1 MKKVRVILSEDAQ
14 VAYKHLVVESAHSK
28 IEKTILQSIQKK
40 IELIKLNYHY
50 GEPIAKQK
58 IPTKFNVTNLFWVE
72 LANHWRLLYTLT
84 NNDSDVEI
92 IAFVL
97 HISDHKI
104 YDKVMKYK

>member
-1 MKKVRVILSEDAQ
+1 MKKVRVILSQDAEE
-14 VAYKHLVVESAHSK
+14 VYKHLVSESVNSK
-28 IEKTILQSIQKK
+28 LEKAILQSIQKK
-40 IELIKLNYHY
+40 VELIKLNFHY

-58 IPTKFNVTNLFWVE
+58 IPSKFNVTNLFWVE

-97 HISDHKI
+97 HISDHKT

>member
-14 VAYKHLVVESAHSK
+14 TAYKHLVVESAHSK
-28 IEKTILQSIQKK
+28 IEKTILSSIKKK
-40 IELIKLNYHY
+40 IDLIKLNYHY

-58 IPTKFNVTNLFWVE
+58 IPPKFNVTNLFWVE

-97 HISDHKI
+97 HISDHKS

>member
-1 MKKVRVILSEDAQ
+1 MKKVRVILGEDAEA
-14 VAYKHLVVESAHSK
+14 VYKHLVVESANSK
-28 IEKTILQSIQKK
+28 IDKTILQSIRRK
-40 IELIKLNYHY
+40 IDLLKLNYHY

-58 IPTKFNVTNLFWVE
+58 IPVKFNVTNLFWVE

-97 HISDHKI
+97 HISDHKS
-104 YDKVMKYK
+104 YDEVMKYK